1 MIAGWTQKPTLITES
16 GSFYNLVF
24 FFDEMKKREAITL
37 SWQEVKKKTGWSSL
51 RYVIQLFF
59 IWRYLVTYFATLS

>member
-16 GSFYNLVF
+16 GSFYNSVF

-37 SWQEVKKKTGWSSL
+37 SWQEVKIKKRGGVVYDMLSSCF
-51 RYVIQLFF
+51 LFGA
-59 IWRYLVTYFATLS
+59 ILSLILLP